1 MLLIYILLT
10 VYCCKHAG
18 MVLDGEVIVSNEYD
32 PASQKVVQMP
42 RVFGDAL
49 QKAERN
55 GRMQQRSAG
64 EFSMLKVNTASVHL
78 VAEVGSKGPARLW

>member
-1 MLLIYILLT
+1 
-10 VYCCKHAG
+10 

-32 PASQKVVQMP
+32 PSTKQVLQMP
-42 RVFGDAL
+42 RVFGTAL